1 MFLIFVYYNN
11 KELNFKHSKYRMVAM
26 LQGEPKQKSLL
37 TTFSLNIINSKFLTT
52 EMIFYLDAK
61 I

>member
-11 KELNFKHSKYRMVAM
+11 KKLNFKHSKYWMVAM

-52 EMIFYLDAK
+52 EMIFYLDVK